1 MKNISVLLLYGGGS
15 TEHEIS
21 QISSKYVLSKLREVE
36 GIAPYP
42 VELTKDNGYVSADGR
57 DCHLSFTGD
66 LVFTDTRE
74 RVQID
79 YAIPCLHGFP
89 GETGDVQSIFELAR
103 IPYFGCDKE
112 ASQNCFNK
120 VTSKLWFDALEIPN
134 TPSVFLS
141 SSNLDELEK
150 AKAFFREYG
159 EVFIKAASQGSSVG
173 CYWVTNESNLEMSV
187 IEAFNY
193 SQHVLVEKALKARE
207 LEIAAYE
214 YNGKV
219 VVTKPGEIITPDNN
233 FYSYE
238 EKYSNVSN
246 SITHV
251 EAKDLTENQIHTMMK
266 IAKKAF
272 IGMKLRHLSRIDFF
286 LTHDGEIY
294 LNEINTF
301 PGMTEISMFPK
312 MLENNGHSFSEFLKQ
327 HIFNK

>member
-1 MKNISVLLLYGGGS
+1 MAEKNILLLYGGGS

-21 QISSKYVLSKLREVE
+21 KVSSKFILKNLNTLE
-36 GIAPYP
+36 GIKTYP
-42 VELTKDNGYVSADGR
+42 VELTKDNGYITSDGE
-57 DCHLSFTGD
+57 DCHLSFTGE
-66 LVFTDTRE
+66 LVFRATGE
-74 RVQID
+74 RVKID

-89 GETGDVQSIFELAR
+89 GETGDIQSVFELSG

-120 VTSKLWFDALEIPN
+120 VTSKLWFDSLQIPN

-141 SSNLDELEK
+141 SSSLDELEK
-150 AKAFFREYG
+150 ARAFYREYG
-159 EVFIKAASQGSSVG
+159 EVFVKAASQGSSVG
-173 CYWVTNESNLEMSV
+173 CYWVTDESNLEMSV

-193 SQHVLVEKALKARE
+193 SQHVLIEKALKARE

-214 YNGKV
+214 YDGKV
-219 VVTKPGEIITPDNN
+219 VITRPGEIVTPENE

-238 EKYSNVSN
+238 EKYSNGSK

-251 EAKDLTENQIHTMMK
+251 EAQNLTETQINTMMK

-272 IGMKLRHLSRIDFF
+272 VGMKLRHLSRIDFF
-286 LTHDGEIY
+286 LTNDGEIY

-312 MLENNGHSFSEFLKQ
+312 MLENFGHSFSKYLEQK
-327 HIFNK
+327 IFQ